1 MSSNQ
6 KNVTIPVYI
15 VTGVIILLSVLL
27 ACFGGKIDYQFD
39 ETSFTI
45 NAKGWKGMTVSYS
58 DIESIELRDD
68 VDPGRRTMGFGSSKF
83 KFGIFNNSA
92 FGDYTLYASTSC
104 TKLVVLNMKDGS
116 ILALNNET
124 DDATAALF
132 DALKNRSI

>member
-1 MSSNQ
+1 MEKTNASLPTIIIALVILVISLFFASN
-6 KNVTIPVYI
+6 
-15 VTGVIILLSVLL
+15 
-27 ACFGGKIDYQFD
+27 GGKIEYQFD
-39 ETSFTI
+39 EASFTI
-45 NAKGWKGMTVSYS
+45 ISKGWKGMTVSYS

-68 VDPGRRTMGFGSSKF
+68 VDPGRRTMGFGSTKF
-83 KFGIFNNSA
+83 KFGSFSNGA

-104 TKLVVLNMKDGS
+104 TKLVVLHMKDGS